1 SINDALEWHL
11 RSILV
16 EHGGAKFAAYKDRL
30 GTPAS
35 VRSLSYEKKDCQYP
49 AGAIDADE
57 GTYDGNWE
65 VLLDLFTKQR
75 RIAEDF
81 HKEFVSFIHGDL
93 GTKERVDGMRK
104 TRKIETTEWR
114 RLDGL
119 IFIPGLFH
127 VKMAAANAYWRIH
140 VQPAGDRN
148 ESLGAFEYISKLRP
162 KSTGEFT
169 SKNGPS
175 FRPMHD
181 SIHHI
186 AWTDFLDIWRVEVK
200 AKYGFD
206 SLDAWADS
214 APTWKHI
221 VELSQDI
228 LKKHLPGDDFSDK
241 QEEPAS
247 KRDQVFENLCLR
259 NHHGLLYLEL
269 CRAMNYGDVGRILQL
284 FPYFIAIF

>member
-1 SINDALEWHL
+1 
-11 RSILV
+11 
-16 EHGGAKFAAYKDRL
+16 
-30 GTPAS
+30 
-35 VRSLSYEKKDCQYP
+35 
-49 AGAIDADE
+49 
-57 GTYDGNWE
+57 
-65 VLLDLFTKQR
+65 
-75 RIAEDF
+75 
-81 HKEFVSFIHGDL
+81 
-93 GTKERVDGMRK
+93 MRK

-186 AWTDFLDIWRVEVK
+186 MWTDFLDIWCVEVK

-221 VELSQDI
+221 VKLSQDI

-241 QEEPAS
+241 QEEAAS

-284 FPYFIAIF
+284 FPYFIAIFAATGKHKYAAHMTKFMKDLQCYPPYLREAVLRNWLYNPNAMRDGFRAFNWLQELNNLYTKVVVR